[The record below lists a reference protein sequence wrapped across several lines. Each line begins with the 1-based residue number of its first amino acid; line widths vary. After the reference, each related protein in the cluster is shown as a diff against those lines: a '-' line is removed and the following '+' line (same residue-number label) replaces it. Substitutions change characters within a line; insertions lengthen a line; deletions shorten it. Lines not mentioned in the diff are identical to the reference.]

1 MCSWIHYDDGRGHC
15 CPVLARVHG
24 AALALA
30 LRCSLWQDRIR
41 SSSLEPRRASKAPG
55 PRNTGGMTLRIQ
67 SFLLLLGLLLVPF
80 AVYGQEEGEAEAEAA
95 PTVEPLVL
103 AVTGGQLREVRRLLR
118 DGAEANVATEGG
130 TPVIMYASLH
140 GLDNVATEL
149 IKAGADGNA
158 TNRAGATA
166 LMYAAQFKHNGIVD
180 ALIEGGVDVNA
191 QDSVGWTP
199 LIYAVVGE
207 NAAGVTALVEAGA
220 DVNATGLFDRTAA
233 QIAETRGNTEVIE
246 ALNPPPP
253 GS

>member
-1 MCSWIHYDDGRGHC
+1 M
-15 CPVLARVHG
+15 
-24 AALALA
+24 
-30 LRCSLWQDRIR
+30 
-41 SSSLEPRRASKAPG
+41 
-55 PRNTGGMTLRIQ
+55 RIQ

-80 AVYGQEEGEAEAEAA
+80 AVYGQEEGEAEAA
-95 PTVEPLVL
+95 PTVEPLVE

-118 DGAEANVATEGG
+118 DGADANVATEGG

-166 LMYAAQFKHNGIVD
+166 LMYAAQFKHNAIVD
-180 ALIEGGVDVNA
+180 ALIEGGADVNA

-207 NAAGVTALVEAGA
+207 NAAGVTALIEAGA

-233 QIAETRGNTEVIE
+233 QIAETRGNTEVLE
-246 ALNPPPP
+246 ALNPSS